1 MGSGT
6 YERQGNYLSTGA
18 SGGYTFIRFP
28 YGETFHPGSDPNVSN
43 GYAELYFET
52 GFYVNAGNFYGATFN
67 SEGSTLESY
76 NVYGPDAYHVRG
88 WTIQVP
94 WNGYRHFWEK
104 NGYTSYSHG
113 TLSSVLEFDW
123 YPNLPTYT
131 IEYNANGGTSAPS
144 SHTKEYGTPVSL
156 SSSAPTRTN
165 YNFLG
170 WATSD
175 SALTPDY
182 QAGGTYSTNANV
194 TLYAVWELAFI
205 SPTAVLSAY
214 RVTAGTTTRDPNGT
228 EVYATIEWAA
238 NPINST
244 DNVLV
249 NSVTATLTE
258 DGVSV
263 TAPTV
268 VNPTLPALSGTSTIR
283 FTANTAKT
291 YSLTITV
298 TDTNGLSTTKS
309 STISNVKYPIYV
321 YHNNDED
328 FVKIENLEF
337 GNPAFARAG
346 LEVAQ
351 VHILY
356 YNDYNRSTTT
366 IPLTYDN
373 AAVNVS
379 DYDWL
384 KICYTSN
391 VDQWAS
397 QDVFKPLGKYVSLFT
412 LANWSG
418 DNNAWLKYSMY
429 YIDTSEI
436 RLHNNGW
443 QLALNSGGIAWGDQS
458 GPFEF
463 ITQVVGYKL

>member
-6 YERQGNYLSTGA
+6 WERQGSYLSTGA
-18 SGGYTFIRFP
+18 SGGYQFVRFP
-28 YGETFHPGSDPNVSN
+28 NGESFDESTGL
-43 GYAELYFET
+43 ATLYFET
-52 GFYVNAGNFYGATFN
+52 GFYVNAGNFYGATFTA
-67 SEGSTLESY
+67 EGSSIDQFQ
-76 NVYGPDAYHVRG
+76 VYGPNAYNVQG

-104 NGYTSYSHG
+104 SYYNSYSSGYHE
-113 TLSSVLEFDW
+113 SVVDFYW
-123 YPNLPTYT
+123 YPTLPVYT
-131 IEYNANGGTSAPS
+131 ITYNLNYTGATDTPPENQ
-144 SHTKEYGTPVSL
+144 TKEYGSGLVLRSDV
-156 SSSAPTRTN
+156 PTRAN
-165 YNFLG
+165 YKFVG
-170 WATSD
+170 WATSSTATTAEYQPGGQY
-175 SALTPDY
+175 SAN
-182 QAGGTYSTNANV
+182 AST
-194 TLYAVWELAFI
+194 TLYAVWELAFVP
-205 SPTAVLSAY
+205 PTASLTAY
-214 RVTAGTTTRDPNGT
+214 RVKSATESVQDPNGAYVLARLTYSIDQTQGTASVNTIT
-228 EVYATIEWAA
+228 E
-238 NPINST
+238 
-244 DNVLV
+244 
-249 NSVTATLTE
+249 TLTE

-263 TAPTV
+263 TPPDFVPT
-268 VNPTLPALSGTSTIR
+268 SGSTGETISKV
-283 FTANTAKT
+283 FAASTGSA
-291 YSLTITV
+291 YVLTVTV
-298 TDTNGLSTTKS
+298 TDTNGVSVTKQV
-309 STISNVKYPIYV
+309 IVPNVKYPIYV

-397 QDVFKPLGKYVSLFT
+397 QDVFKPLGKYVALFT

-443 QLALNSGGIAWGDQS
+443 QLALNSGGVTWGDQS